1 MQRVNWL
8 LGNLARSSNVVAGS
22 CVSDP
27 CFTNQCCEAVTRSPR
42 SRQVLSSE
50 EEEEESL
57 STSFP
62 MTPRNELKYSDIHYR
77 FIKIHVNCVTHIF
90 YYTICGRDLQRIQ
103 STTKRI
109 SWTPEQLRWKLLEA
123 WRWIKRW
130 DRPPLCKPLLRLKK
144 KRLSIEESI
153 QGLLQDQAEVPHMR
167 YSVWCFPSL
176 KSIVIGNTLMISKSY
191 ALALKYQ
198 AEVPF

>member
-1 MQRVNWL
+1 MCLILVSPISAVKLWRVLRAADKCFHQRKRRR
-8 LGNLARSSNVVAGS
+8 NLFPLPFPWRQEMSSS
-22 CVSDP
+22 IQTSITDL
-27 CFTNQCCEAVTRSPR
+27 
-42 SRQVLSSE
+42 SRYMWIVLHK
-50 EEEEESL
+50 
-57 STSFP
+57 F
-62 MTPRNELKYSDIHYR
+62 
-77 FIKIHVNCVTHIF
+77 F

-103 STTKRI
+103 SMTKRI